1 MHQSWMGTPPGQH
14 RSHAVLLAKVS
25 PLNELDFQPRGP
37 GQRHGMIPDPVPQGF
52 GEQAQIETT
61 NVGEVKLP
69 LQSGGMTHIQQ
80 IAGDDNAV
88 KATQLSGDL

>member
-1 MHQSWMGTPPGQH
+1 MHQSGMGTPPGQH
-14 RSHAVLLAKVS
+14 LGHAILLAKVS

-37 GQRHGMIPDPVPQGF
+37 GQRHGMIPDRVPQGF
-52 GEQAQIETT
+52 GEPAQIETT

-80 IAGDDNAV
+80 IAGDDNTV
-88 KATQLSGDL
+88 KTPQRSGNL